1 LLFTMRLCGRW
12 RGAERGLRQAT
23 SPRLRAAPPPDERR
37 PGFLPALPIAKE
49 QKPSFKG
56 EAARLRATGS
66 RAAERPKQDAQG
78 WVAWRGPDGRA

>member
-1 LLFTMRLCGRW
+1 L
-12 RGAERGLRQAT
+12 AQQE
-23 SPRLRAAPPPDERR
+23 PVRAS
-37 PGFLPALPIAKE
+37 ALP
-49 QKPSFKG
+49 FKG